1 MGIIYGDNNEPA
13 KIHKLFKERIGDQ
26 YQIKQLGFSD
36 CGIDHVLM
44 EYKGNEVCAA
54 EFEVPAYLQFNFK
67 RSRKKHKCDVCNHKD
82 FIRVADFTNDIGSF
96 YAERKS
102 VSDFLVSMKDRLY
115 NQMNKM
121 DRFICG
127 NKIIILE
134 GTPRE
139 KDVSMFYD
147 SNSFFSGIDR
157 KRHDLRGLSPIEQA
171 ITLSDRKEW
180 IWSFVREAFMRG
192 IMFIQTWD
200 MKETVE
206 FIIQADEGFEK
217 ISKHRIIPKKYPQLP
232 LNQAILSLFKGIGI
246 KKSLSV
252 LNKDEKLKK
261 RLNNIINYINTKHI
275 IHKKVR

>member
-1 MGIIYGDNNEPA
+1 MGIIYGDSAEPA

-26 YQIKQLGFSD
+26 YEIRQLGFSD

-44 EYKGNEVCAA
+44 EYKGNEICAA
-54 EFEVPAYLQFNFK
+54 EFEVSAYLRFNFK
-67 RSRKKHKCDVCNHKD
+67 RSRKKHKCDICNHKD
-82 FIRVADFTNDIGSF
+82 FIRVSDFTNDIGSF
-96 YAERKS
+96 YVERKS

-217 ISKHRIIPKKYPQLP
+217 ISKHRITPKQYPSLP
-232 LNQAILSLFKGIGI
+232 MNEAILTLFKSVGQKRSKGI
-246 KKSLSV
+246 LA
-252 LNKDEKLKK
+252 KDNNLKR
-261 RLNNIINYINTKHI
+261 RLNGLVNYMNKNYVRQ
-275 IHKKVR
+275 KKT

>member
-1 MGIIYGDNNEPA
+1 MGIIYGDSAEPA

-26 YQIKQLGFSD
+26 YEIRQLGFKD
-36 CGIDHVLM
+36 CINNKIPVRDKTHYACAEDFELSTFQKAGLKYDTSKKAC
-44 EYKGNEVCAA
+44 KGCEI
-54 EFEVPAYLQFNFK
+54 F
-67 RSRKKHKCDVCNHKD
+67 D
-82 FIRVADFTNDIGSF
+82 FVRCADFTNDIGSF
-96 YAERKS
+96 YVERKS

-121 DRFICG
+121 DRFVSG

-139 KDVSMFYD
+139 KDISMFYD
-147 SNSFFSGIDR
+147 SKSFFSGIDR

-217 ISKHRIIPKKYPQLP
+217 ISKHRITPKQYPSLP
-232 LNQAILSLFKGIGI
+232 MNEAILTLFKSVGQKRSKGI
-246 KKSLSV
+246 LV
-252 LNKDEKLKK
+252 KDNNLKR
-261 RLNNIINYINTKHI
+261 RLNGLVNYMNKNYVRQ
-275 IHKKVR
+275 KKT